1 MDFVKMGGF
10 ALQLIEVFVAVAAS
24 MLIMIMHEFP
34 KAVVFV
40 HSLPKKEHSFY
51 RKKIWRL
58 QCYIDMVG
66 VVMSVVSFAGFSKPL
81 MYRVSN
87 PKTNISMGSC
97 GFVSLLLAFVGS
109 VCRLRQ
115 KYELSYLAINDIGI
129 KSVVGQLFWIYM
141 AILSVSMFL
150 VNLFPVSVFDMGLI
164 IAGSS
169 AHGYLNIVKSDSFIK
184 CILILAI
191 LFGVVRHFSFMLV
204 NTCLGL

>member
-1 MDFVKMGGF
+1 MQV
-10 ALQLIEVFVAVAAS
+10 IEVFVAMAVS
-24 MLIMIMHEFP
+24 MLLMIVHEFP
-34 KAVVFV
+34 KAIVFI
-40 HSLPKKEHSFY
+40 HSVPKKESTPY

-58 QCYIDMVG
+58 QRYIDLVG

-97 GFVSLLLAFVGS
+97 GFVSLLLVFAGS
-109 VCRLRQ
+109 ICRLRQ
-115 KYELSYLAINDIGI
+115 KYELSYLAINDIGL

-150 VNLFPVSVFDMGLI
+150 VNLFPVSIFDMGLI
-164 IAGSS
+164 IAGNS

-184 CILILAI
+184 CILMLAI

-204 NTCLGL
+204 NACLSL